1 MALQLSHVDF
11 FEHVL
16 RDRFYSHV
24 AIPVGWLLHYR
35 IQKDMLLPQLLLVTL
50 ALVDIYVVLLLAKL
64 HIFVKGLLRFV
75 LLTLL
80 HERPR
85 GALHILIN
93 VVEHG
98 ELAVFDQRCCALH
111 LLTLS
116 QLV

>member
-16 RDRFYSHV
+16 RDGFNSQF
-24 AIPVGWLLHYR
+24 AISIGWLLHQR
-35 IQKDMLLPQLLLVTL
+35 IQKDMLLPQLLLVTF

-64 HIFVKGLLRFV
+64 HIFVEGLLRFV
-75 LLTLL
+75 LLRLL
-80 HERPR
+80 HEGPR

-98 ELAVFDQRCCALH
+98 KLAVFYQRCCALH